1 MVQHLDVYFRF
12 IFFHYE
18 MYYKSQTRNE
28 LLSGN
33 KNDLSQDLK
42 IKSCGEYWYEPEKP
56 ILGNAGVK
64 KRV

>member
-1 MVQHLDVYFRF
+1 
-12 IFFHYE
+12 

-56 ILGNAGVK
+56 ILGKAGVK